1 MPEPPKIV
9 ADFHFPIFAS
19 FEIFCESFLNQF
31 VPVTTGRKRMQ
42 SQTGMGDLF
51 AEVVP
56 AVETVTMADGAFL
69 FRRFAAESA
78 ASLVEL
84 VWQIAQVSPFR
95 HLVTP
100 GGYRMSVAMTN
111 CGLAGWTSDRQGYRY
126 ANVDPETGA
135 AWPPMPV
142 EFQRLAG
149 TAAERAGFP
158 GFRPECC
165 LINRYEPGAK
175 LSLHQDRD
183 EKSYQFPI
191 VSVSLG
197 LPAKFLFGGLVR
209 SERPQRFRL
218 ENGDVAVW
226 GGPSRLAFH
235 GVDTLAEGEHPLTGR
250 RRLNLTFRKAL

>member
-1 MPEPPKIV
+1 MSSE
-9 ADFHFPIFAS
+9 
-19 FEIFCESFLNQF
+19 
-31 VPVTTGRKRMQ
+31 RKKMQ
-42 SQTGMGDLF
+42 SQSGMGDLF
-51 AEVVP
+51 AGVTP
-56 AVETVTMADGAFL
+56 AVETEKLAEGAFL
-69 FRRFAAESA
+69 FRRFSAESV

-84 VWQIAQVSPFR
+84 IWQIAQVSPFR

-126 ANVDPETGA
+126 AKIDPETGA
-135 AWPPMPV
+135 AWPPMPI
-142 EFQRLAG
+142 EFQHLAE

-158 GFRPECC
+158 SFKPDCC

-183 EKSYQFPI
+183 ETSYQFPI

-197 LPAKFLFGGLVR
+197 IPAKFLFGGLVR
-209 SERPQRFRL
+209 TERPRRFRL
-218 ENGDVAVW
+218 ENGDVVVW

-235 GVDTLAEGEHPLTGR
+235 GIDTLADGEHPVTGR
-250 RRLNLTFRKAL
+250 CRLNLTFRKALGGDDR

>member
-1 MPEPPKIV
+1 MGSE
-9 ADFHFPIFAS
+9 
-19 FEIFCESFLNQF
+19 
-31 VPVTTGRKRMQ
+31 RKRMQ
-42 SQTGMGDLF
+42 SETGVGDLF
-51 AEVVP
+51 AEVTP
-56 AVETVTMADGAFL
+56 AVETEKLADGAFL
-69 FRRFAAESA
+69 FRKFAAESA
-78 ASLVEL
+78 ASLVEM
-84 VWQIAQVSPFR
+84 VGQIAQISPFR

-126 ANVDPETGA
+126 SKIDPETGA
-135 AWPPMPV
+135 AWQPMPL
-142 EFQRLAG
+142 EFQQLAE

-158 GFRPECC
+158 GFRPDAC

-183 EKSYQFPI
+183 EKSYEFPI

-209 SERPQRFRL
+209 TERPRRLRL
-218 ENGDVAVW
+218 ENGDVVVW

-235 GVDTLAEGEHPLTGR
+235 GVDTLADGEHPLTGR
-250 RRLNLTFRKAL
+250 FRLNLTFRTAL

>member
-1 MPEPPKIV
+1 MKVLEGHRIV
-9 ADFHFPIFAS
+9 VS
-19 FEIFCESFLNQF
+19 SE
-31 VPVTTGRKRMQ
+31 RKRMQ
-42 SQTGMGDLF
+42 SETGMGDLF
-51 AEVVP
+51 SEVTP
-56 AVETVTMADGAFL
+56 EVETEKLADGAFL
-69 FRRFAAESA
+69 FRRFAESA

-84 VWQIAQVSPFR
+84 IWQIAQVSPFR

-126 ANVDPETGA
+126 AKVDPETGA
-135 AWPPMPV
+135 AWPPMPL
-142 EFQRLAG
+142 EFQRLAE

-183 EKSYQFPI
+183 EKRYEFPI

-209 SERPQRFRL
+209 SERPRRFRL

-235 GVDTLAEGEHPLTGR
+235 GIDTLADGEHPLTGR
-250 RRLNLTFRKAL
+250 CRLNLTFRKAL

>member
-1 MPEPPKIV
+1 MSSE
-9 ADFHFPIFAS
+9 
-19 FEIFCESFLNQF
+19 
-31 VPVTTGRKRMQ
+31 RKRIQ

-51 AEVVP
+51 AKVP
-56 AVETVTMADGAFL
+56 LAVETEKLADGAFL
-69 FRRFAAESA
+69 FRRFAAENA
-78 ASLVEL
+78 GSLVDL
-84 VWQIAQVSPFR
+84 VWQIARVSPFR

-126 ANVDPETGA
+126 SKIDPETGV
-135 AWPPMPV
+135 AWQAMPR
-142 EFQRLAG
+142 EFQHLAE

-158 GFRPECC
+158 GFNPDAC

-183 EKSYQFPI
+183 EKSHEFPI

-209 SERPQRFRL
+209 SERPRRFRL
-218 ENGDVAVW
+218 EHGDVVVW

-235 GVDTLAEGEHPLTGR
+235 GVDTLADGEHPLTGR
-250 RRLNLTFRKAL
+250 CRLNLTFRKALG

>member
-1 MPEPPKIV
+1 
-9 ADFHFPIFAS
+9 
-19 FEIFCESFLNQF
+19 
-31 VPVTTGRKRMQ
+31 
-42 SQTGMGDLF
+42 MGDLF
-51 AEVVP
+51 AEVTP
-56 AVETVTMADGAFL
+56 AVESEKLADGAFL

-84 VWQIAQVSPFR
+84 IWQSAQVSPFR

-126 ANVDPETGA
+126 AKIDPETSA

-142 EFQRLAG
+142 QFQRLAA

-175 LSLHQDRD
+175 LSFAPGPRREALRIPHRISISRAAGKVPFWRFGANGAP
-183 EKSYQFPI
+183 ETISARKRRCRRMGRTI
-191 VSVSLG
+191 EVSVPWS
-197 LPAKFLFGGLVR
+197 
-209 SERPQRFRL
+209 
-218 ENGDVAVW
+218 
-226 GGPSRLAFH
+226 
-235 GVDTLAEGEHPLTGR
+235 
-250 RRLNLTFRKAL
+250 